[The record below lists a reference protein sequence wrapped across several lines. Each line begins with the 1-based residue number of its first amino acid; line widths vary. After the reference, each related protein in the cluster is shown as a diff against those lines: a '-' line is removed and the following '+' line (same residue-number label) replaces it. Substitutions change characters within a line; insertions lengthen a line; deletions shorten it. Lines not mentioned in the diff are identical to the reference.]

1 MDLTMLFLSVL
12 VVGLVFLVVVAWTK
26 SEERISRWLK
36 GSRINYHWKNGAVE
50 TSTHEPDN
58 RSWPYVWSW
67 CYPTI
72 EFVRKPFRRLSVSLH
87 GSRWYPPEWR
97 IGRPAGRKHVSD
109 TVSLTSNVLAKTAIQ
124 IFGSYPSLQAMLDR
138 ITELEREL
146 ESANKRRQE
155 WGAGI
160 KAILQIVQLDRPRY
174 RSKAAW
180 HIRQCL
186 ESIEGSAVFLKEP
199 EPTEEMISRWRSIF
213 GS

>member
-1 MDLTMLFLSVL
+1 MRLEDTR
-12 VVGLVFLVVVAWTK
+12 GLPLETAL
-26 SEERISRWLK
+26 RL
-36 GSRINYHWKNGAVE
+36 INTY
-50 TSTHEPDN
+50 S
-58 RSWPYVWSW
+58 
-67 CYPTI
+67 
-72 EFVRKPFRRLSVSLH
+72 
-87 GSRWYPPEWR
+87 
-97 IGRPAGRKHVSD
+97 
-109 TVSLTSNVLAKTAIQ
+109 
-124 IFGSYPSLQAMLDR
+124 SLQAMLDEIERQRKR
-138 ITELEREL
+138 IAELEQEL
-146 ESANKRRQE
+146 ASANKRRQE

>member
-1 MDLTMLFLSVL
+1 MAVDGIHRNGESVDQLAASMLV
-12 VVGLVFLVVVAWTK
+12 
-26 SEERISRWLK
+26 I
-36 GSRINYHWKNGAVE
+36 
-50 TSTHEPDN
+50 
-58 RSWPYVWSW
+58 
-67 CYPTI
+67 
-72 EFVRKPFRRLSVSLH
+72 
-87 GSRWYPPEWR
+87 
-97 IGRPAGRKHVSD
+97 
-109 TVSLTSNVLAKTAIQ
+109 VSLTSNVLAKTAIQ

-186 ESIEGSAVFLKEP
+186 ESIEGRQFFLKNRNQP
-199 EPTEEMISRWRSIF
+199 RR
-213 GS
+213 